1 MTFGCHNW
9 ATAWDFQQ
17 FNILTSVESDEP
29 LQPAFK
35 LRNSKW
41 CSVSSLTI
49 IKYSSNQQRLWS
61 DCAYAQADLRFSWEH
76 IPHCWKSHALAHMSL
91 LDLTKSVLGFYDKVR
106 LKPSSAIVTSYKIEN
121 LLVKSLYRIPA
132 NKQKTQALIRLRE
145 NAGWSAP
152 LEFTNT
158 KDRFSHTEAFMIVA
172 FISLEKAYAKIVWS
186 GNTTIKNCRQTN
198 GAARKCH
205 TTITRHRG
213 RQIKQSNQ
221 LSLPHQYDCNTR
233 IDIK

>member
-1 MTFGCHNW
+1 
-9 ATAWDFQQ
+9 
-17 FNILTSVESDEP
+17 
-29 LQPAFK
+29 
-35 LRNSKW
+35 
-41 CSVSSLTI
+41 
-49 IKYSSNQQRLWS
+49 
-61 DCAYAQADLRFSWEH
+61 
-76 IPHCWKSHALAHMSL
+76 MSL

-172 FISLEKAYAKIVWS
+172 FISLEKAYAKIV
-186 GNTTIKNCRQTN
+186 
-198 GAARKCH
+198 
-205 TTITRHRG
+205 
-213 RQIKQSNQ
+213 
-221 LSLPHQYDCNTR
+221 
-233 IDIK
+233 